1 MCRSHHSTSLAATA
15 VQAPTLP
22 RFIDWGVSNGKKP
35 DAKPLNGF
43 GMWPRSFWIFMPN
56 VQRGKGTAFQ
66 QSVKNTHSLHWA
78 SRLKKLRIR
87 NRPSS
92 KSLRI
97 SHHQNLW
104 TASSAVMWG
113 LGKPRFRCVPPL
125 WPFKMADKSPSWFP
139 QPFWLSS
146 IFRTLEI
153 GLPIGLFVWSLCLAL
168 SVRSIRIR

>member
-15 VQAPTLP
+15 VQALTLP
-22 RFIDWGVSNGKKP
+22 RFIGWEVSNGKKP

-43 GMWPRSFWIFMPN
+43 VMWPRSFWIFMPN

-66 QSVKNTHSLHWA
+66 RSVKNTLSLLLG

-97 SHHQNLW
+97 SHRPNLW
-104 TASSAVMWG
+104 TASSAVM
-113 LGKPRFRCVPPL
+113 
-125 WPFKMADKSPSWFP
+125 
-139 QPFWLSS
+139 
-146 IFRTLEI
+146 
-153 GLPIGLFVWSLCLAL
+153 
-168 SVRSIRIR
+168 